1 MSFFKEVVFAVTT
14 LAVGWVCVVMLF
26 SVGG

>member
-1 MSFFKEVVFAVTT
+1 MSFFKEIIFAVTT

-26 SVGG
+26 SLGS

>member
-1 MSFFKEVVFAVTT
+1 MRFFKEVVFAVTT

-26 SVGG
+26 NLGN